1 MGMSEMIWD
10 AGWLCVSAHTTD
22 SNHLNSDL
30 THARTLRIV
39 TLGAFGS
46 TLLLCRSATEQHEE
60 TDDEGTSK
68 GESLAIGQEVCEF
81 SNGTAA
87 ESKKD

>member
-1 MGMSEMIWD
+1 MVVCLGSHHRFQPPQFRPD
-10 AGWLCVSAHTTD
+10 AH
-22 SNHLNSDL
+22 
-30 THARTLRIV
+30 TLRIV
-39 TLGAFGS
+39 ALGAVGS
-46 TLLLCRSATEQHEE
+46 TLLLCISATEQHEE